1 VTVVVRPIAADE
13 YADVAELTLRVYGD
27 AMAGILTDAYRAEL
41 ADVAR
46 RAEHAEVLVA
56 ADGGR
61 VLGSVTYVAD
71 SASPYAEFDSA
82 DEAGIRMLV
91 VAPEAQRR
99 GVGAALVH
107 ACIDAARR
115 AGRRRLSLH
124 TTADMAAARRLY
136 ERLGF
141 HRAPERDGVPEEGVS
156 LLGYVLEL

>member
-1 VTVVVRPIAADE
+1 VTLVVRPIAADE
-13 YADVAELTLRVYGD
+13 HDDVAELTVRVYTH
-27 AMAGILTDAYRAEL
+27 AMAGILSDAYRAEL
-41 ADVAR
+41 ADVDR
-46 RAEHAEVLVA
+46 RTGQAEVLVA
-56 ADGGR
+56 ADGAR
-61 VLGSVTYVAD
+61 VLGSVTCVLD
-71 SASPYAEFDSA
+71 PASPYAEFDSP

-91 VAPEAQRR
+91 VAPDAQRR
-99 GVGAALVH
+99 GVGAALVQ

-141 HRAPERDGVPEEGVS
+141 RRAPERDWVPEEGVS